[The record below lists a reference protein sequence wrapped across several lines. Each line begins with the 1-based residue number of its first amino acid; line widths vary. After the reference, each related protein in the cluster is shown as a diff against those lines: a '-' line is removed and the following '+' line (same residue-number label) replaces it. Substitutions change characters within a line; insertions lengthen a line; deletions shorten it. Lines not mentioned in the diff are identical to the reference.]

1 MTVQIDPT
9 TPAAGPSR
17 SSTRVPG
24 EPPIPAPRA
33 VRGGSLAAL
42 PAEARPREKLL
53 ARGARAL
60 SDAEL
65 LAVLL
70 CTGLPG
76 RPVLQL
82 ARDVLD
88 RCGGFA
94 GLVASDAATLGRIR
108 GLGPSKA
115 GMLLAAAEIT
125 RRALRQ
131 PLHQAPVFEHAQT
144 VRDLL
149 RLEYDALS
157 AECFAVMFLDIR
169 HRLIALETLFQGTAS
184 HTIAYPREVVK
195 RALALNA
202 TAVILVHNH
211 PSGHTDP
218 SPQDLQLTGV
228 MAQALAL
235 VDVKVLD
242 HFIVGAGDAVSMTDL
257 GLM

>member
-1 MTVQIDPT
+1 MTVQIAPIAPPALPSPPLSPAS
-9 TPAAGPSR
+9 PAACL
-17 SSTRVPG
+17 
-24 EPPIPAPRA
+24 
-33 VRGGSLAAL
+33 GSLAAL
-42 PAEARPREKLL
+42 PAEARPREKLI
-53 ARGARAL
+53 ARGAPAL

-65 LAVLL
+65 LAILMR
-70 CTGLPG
+70 TGLPG
-76 RPVLQL
+76 RSVLQL

-88 RCGGFA
+88 RCGGVA
-94 GLVASDAATLGRIR
+94 GLLRSDASQLARIK
-108 GLGPSKA
+108 GLGPAKLA
-115 GMLLAAAEIT
+115 TLLASLELT
-125 RRALRQ
+125 RRAMRG
-131 PLHQAPVFEHAQT
+131 PLTESSVFEHAET
-144 VRDLL
+144 VRDFL
-149 RLEYDALS
+149 RLEFDALS

-218 SPQDLQLTGV
+218 SPQDIQLTRV
-228 MAQALAL
+228 MAQTLAL

>member
-1 MTVQIDPT
+1 MTVQIAPIAPPALPSPPLSPAS
-9 TPAAGPSR
+9 PAACL
-17 SSTRVPG
+17 
-24 EPPIPAPRA
+24 
-33 VRGGSLAAL
+33 GSLAAL
-42 PAEARPREKLL
+42 PAEARPREKLI
-53 ARGARAL
+53 ARGAPAL

-65 LAVLL
+65 LAILMR
-70 CTGLPG
+70 TGLRG

-88 RCGGFA
+88 QCGGFA
-94 GLVASDAATLGRIR
+94 GLIASDATTLGRIK
-108 GLGPSKA
+108 GLGPSKV
-115 GMLLAAAEIT
+115 GILLAAAEIT

-131 PLHQAPVFEHAQT
+131 PLTAAPVFEHAET
-144 VRDLL
+144 VRDFL
-149 RLEYDALS
+149 RLEFDALS

-218 SPQDLQLTGV
+218 SPQDIQLTRV
-228 MAQALAL
+228 MAQTLAL